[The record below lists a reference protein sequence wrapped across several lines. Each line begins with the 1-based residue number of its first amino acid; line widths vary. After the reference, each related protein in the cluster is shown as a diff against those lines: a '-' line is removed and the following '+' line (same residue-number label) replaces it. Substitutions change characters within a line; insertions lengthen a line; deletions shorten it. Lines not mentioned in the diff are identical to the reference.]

1 MLERAHEVSIVVF
14 DKTGTLTEGTP
25 RLLECV
31 AVPGGLATS
40 DQVTALAA
48 ALQGTSTHP
57 LARAVRDAAAS
68 LASMDAHSITAMPGR
83 GVAGV
88 VEASPAAAGIA
99 GRLLLGSA
107 RWMQESAV
115 GLTALAD
122 AQAHQESLGRSV
134 SWLALCP
141 SAKAKTAN
149 GDALAEVAPPVL
161 LGMLSFGD
169 APKPEAAAALAEIQ
183 HMGLR
188 TVLLTGD
195 NAGSAQHLAK
205 LLNITEVHSQ
215 VLPGDKAACVE
226 RLKAEG
232 CVAMVGDG
240 INDAPALAA
249 ADVGIAMAPGGQ
261 ALGGSDAAM
270 QAAGVTLLRG
280 DLRLIAETFALSGQ
294 TIRKIR
300 QNLFWAL
307 ALSSVSV
314 VANTLLLGRR
324 ANRQNKAG

>member
-1 MLERAHEVSIVVF
+1 
-14 DKTGTLTEGTP
+14 
-25 RLLECV
+25 
-31 AVPGGLATS
+31 
-40 DQVTALAA
+40 
-48 ALQGTSTHP
+48 
-57 LARAVRDAAAS
+57 
-68 LASMDAHSITAMPGR
+68 
-83 GVAGV
+83 
-88 VEASPAAAGIA
+88 
-99 GRLLLGSA
+99 
-107 RWMQESAV
+107 MQESAV
-115 GLTALAD
+115 DVSDLAAAAAD
-122 AQAHQESLGRSV
+122 QESLGRSV

-141 SAKAKTAN
+141 IARPTTAT
-149 GDALAEVAPPVL
+149 GDVLAAAAPPVL

-169 APKPEAAAALAEIQ
+169 TPKPEAATAVAELQ
-183 HMGLR
+183 KMGLR

-195 NAGSAQHLAK
+195 NAGSAQHLAN
-205 LLNITEVHSQ
+205 LLHITEVHSQ
-215 VLPGDKAACVE
+215 VLPADKSACVE

-280 DLRLIAETFALSGQ
+280 DLHLIAQTFNLSGR

-307 ALSSVSV
+307 AYNVVGIPLAAFGLLSPMVAGAAMALSSVSV

-324 ANRQNKAG
+324 ANRENEGG